1 MLQLTTVAITVGEND
16 KPAESLKEKSGPKG
30 LLGSG
35 ANTYTGC
42 AHARKDLRRPELSL
56 LAHLEA
62 LNKQEVKTKVEDTVP
77 A

>member
-1 MLQLTTVAITVGEND
+1 MGKTISQPKA
-16 KPAESLKEKSGPKG
+16 LKKNLGPR
-30 LLGSG
+30 GSWDLEPS
-35 ANTYTGC
+35 TYTGC